1 MRHAIIPILAL
12 VALAMIGSA
21 DSATKSRSTLD
32 NSDPLAP
39 KSAAAKSHYLAL
51 QVSDNDAEK
60 MNAALNVAANVS
72 RYYADKGE
80 EVTIEIVAFNAGL
93 HMLRADT
100 SPVKERLASFK
111 DGMPNVVFDAC
122 DNTIQAMKK
131 REGKDIPIVA
141 NARIVPAG
149 VVTLIELGEKGWTIV
164 RP

>member
-1 MRHAIIPILAL
+1 MRSIAFAVLAVFAL
-12 VALAMIGSA
+12 VSGFAGDA
-21 DSATKSRSTLD
+21 DAQ
-32 NSDPLAP
+32 
-39 KSAAAKSHYLAL
+39 AKKPHYLAL